1 MTAVVS
7 EEVDRYA
14 EAHTTPPGELLARL
28 AEETRAH
35 LSSPQMMSGTVAGRL
50 LEFLV
55 FALQPRRVLE
65 VGTYSGYSA
74 VSMAAALPPGGHI
87 DTCEID
93 EAHAAVAARYL
104 GEAGLENRVTIHLG
118 PALETVERLEGE
130 FDLVFV
136 DADKVSYPTYYDVL
150 LPRLAERG
158 LMVFDNTLWS
168 GRVVAPDDAP
178 ETRAIDALNDRIA
191 SDPAVVAVMLTV
203 RDGVTLVR
211 RAGS

>member
-1 MTAVVS
+1 VIVS
-7 EEVDRYA
+7 EEVERYA
-14 EAHTTPPGELLARL
+14 EAHTTAPGDLLGRL
-28 AEETRAH
+28 AEDTRAH
-35 LSSPQMMSGTVAGRL
+35 LSSPQMMSSTAAGRL
-50 LEFLV
+50 LEFLA
-55 FALQPRRVLE
+55 FALQPQRVLE

-74 VSMAAALPPGGHI
+74 ISMAAVLPPGAHV

-104 GEAGLENRVTIHLG
+104 EEAGLADRVTIHVG

-136 DADKVSYPTYYDVL
+136 DADKVSYPTYYEVV
-150 LPRLAERG
+150 LPRLAQRG

-178 ETRAIDALNDRIA
+178 ETQAIAALNDRIA
-191 SDPAVVAVMLTV
+191 SDPAVVAVLLTV
-203 RDGVTLVR
+203 RGVWWKEPR
-211 RAGS
+211 RVSSS

>member
-1 MTAVVS
+1 MIVS
-7 EEVDRYA
+7 EDVERYA
-14 EAHTTPPGELLARL
+14 EAHTTPPGDLLARL
-28 AEETRAH
+28 AEDTREH
-35 LSSPQMMSGTVAGRL
+35 LSSPQMMSSTAAGRL

-55 FALQPRRVLE
+55 FALQPRRILE

-74 VSMAAALPPGGHI
+74 ICMAAVLPRGAHI

-93 EAHAAVAARYL
+93 EAHALVAARYL
-104 GEAGLENRVTIHLG
+104 EEAGLADRVTIHVG

-136 DADKVSYPTYYDVL
+136 DADKVSYPTYYEVL
-150 LPRLAERG
+150 LPRLAARG

-178 ETRAIDALNDRIA
+178 ETLAIAALNDRIA
-191 SDPAVVAVMLTV
+191 ADPAVVAVVLTV

-211 RAGS
+211 RAA